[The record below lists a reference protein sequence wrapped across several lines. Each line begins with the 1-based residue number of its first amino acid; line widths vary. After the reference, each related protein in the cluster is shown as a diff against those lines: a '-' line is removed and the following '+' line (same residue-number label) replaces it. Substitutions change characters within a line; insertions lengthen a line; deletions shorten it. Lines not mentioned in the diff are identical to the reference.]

1 MREPSWSIP
10 GVALHAGDCLDVL
23 RTLPDNSIDAICTDP
38 PYGLTD
44 LTTPRVMEAIAA
56 WMSGD
61 RDHVPDARGFMGR
74 AWDAFVPPPGV
85 WDECLRVLKPGGHLV
100 AFAAP
105 RTVDLMTLSIRIA
118 GFEIRDQLEWIFG
131 GGFPKGQDIA
141 KAIDRRREDRA
152 EVLQVT
158 TWLRDQRD
166 AAGWTTARMDALFGF
181 NGMASHWTATASKAA
196 AVPTPEQ
203 WDRLRDALGFDD
215 TEIRPLVAKLNRRK
229 GALGEAWTQR
239 EVVAEAYRVRR
250 PSDVQ
255 IAGLSDG
262 AYDVTAPAR
271 DEARRWE
278 GWNTSLKPA
287 HEPIVLARK
296 STGFNS
302 TVANVLEHGTGA
314 LNIDASRVPLGGER
328 PPTGSGDRR
337 GSQVY
342 AQDEWTRTRMSNGGN
357 VTPAAGRWPTN
368 LVFSHSPE
376 CVEDEPCAP
385 DCPVAELDRQSG
397 DRPGGWF
404 PGRPTVEPGSAN
416 GTMNGGWSGTIGPA
430 RRLDGGGASRFFP
443 TFRYEAKAPASERP
457 KLPDGTAWPTVK
469 PLALMRWLVR
479 LVTPPN
485 GVVLDPFAGTGTTGE
500 AALIEGFRSVLVER
514 DPAAVEL
521 IKTRFAKPIA
531 PTLDLFGEETP

>member
-10 GVALHAGDCLDVL
+10 GVALHVGDCLDVL

-44 LTTPRVMEAIAA
+44 LTTPRVLEAIAA

-100 AFAAP
+100 AFAGT
-105 RTVDLMTLSIRIA
+105 RTWDLMGLSIRIA
-118 GFEIRDQLEWIFG
+118 GFELRDTVADLMGADAPGLIWAHGQ
-131 GGFPKGQDIA
+131 GFPKNLDVS
-141 KAIDRRREDRA
+141 KAIDK
-152 EVLQVT
+152 
-158 TWLRDQRD
+158 
-166 AAGWTTARMDALFGF
+166 AAGAARKVIGEGASFGSGSLG
-181 NGMASHWTATASKAA
+181 NRARVAQGYR
-196 AVPTPEQ
+196 PTE
-203 WDRLRDALGFDD
+203 
-215 TEIRPLVAKLNRRK
+215 LN
-229 GALGEAWTQR
+229 
-239 EVVAEAYRVRR
+239 
-250 PSDVQ
+250 P
-255 IAGLSDG
+255 DG
-262 AYDVTAPAR
+262 GTHPITAPATE
-271 DEARRWE
+271 DAARWS
-278 GWNTSLKPA
+278 GWGTALKPGW
-287 HEPIVLARK
+287 EPIILARK
-296 STGFNS
+296 PLAG
-302 TVANVLEHGTGA
+302 TVAANVLEHGTGA

-397 DRPGGWF
+397 VRRTGGDVSGQESSPRF
-404 PGRPTVEPGSAN
+404 SDTYGESARAPFAKH
-416 GTMNGGWSGTIGPA
+416 GDA
-430 RRLDGGGASRFFP
+430 DGASRYFP
-443 TFRYEAKAPASERP
+443 VFRYEAKAPASERP

-514 DPAAVEL
+514 DPVAVEL

-531 PTLDLFGEETP
+531 PTLDLFGEETSHA

>member
-1 MREPSWSIP
+1 MPEPYYKTDD
-10 GVALHAGDCLDVL
+10 VELYVGDCLDVL
-23 RTLPDNSIDAICTDP
+23 RQMPDASIDAVVTDP
-38 PYGLTD
+38 PY
-44 LTTPRVMEAIAA
+44 EI
-56 WMSGD
+56 
-61 RDHVPDARGFMGR
+61 GFMGR
-74 AWDAFVPPPGV
+74 GWDASGIAFNPDV
-85 WDECLRVLKPGGHLV
+85 WRECLRVLKPGGHLL
-100 AFAAP
+100 AFGAP
-105 RTVDLMTLSIRIA
+105 RSYHRMTVAIEDA
-118 GFEIRDQLEWIFG
+118 GFEIRDSIHWVYG
-131 GGFPKGQDIA
+131 SGFPKGQDIA
-141 KAIDRRREDRA
+141 KAIDRQRQDRD
-152 EVLQVT
+152 EVLKVT
-158 TWLRDQRD
+158 RWLRDQRD
-166 AAGWTTARMDALFGF
+166 AAGWTTAQMDALFGF
-181 NGMASHWTATASKAA
+181 NGMASHWTAIVSKVAS
-196 AVPTPEQ
+196 VPTPEQ
-203 WDRLRDALGFDD
+203 WDTLREAMGFDD
-215 TEIRPLVAKLNRRK
+215 TEVRPLVAWLNERK
-229 GALGEAWTQR
+229 GLLGEAWAAR
-239 EVVAEAYRVRR
+239 EVVGEAYRVRR
-250 PSDVQ
+250 PSGVQ

-262 AYDVTAPAR
+262 SFEVTAPAR
-271 DEARRWE
+271 AEARQWQ

-296 STGFNS
+296 STGFNT

-457 KLPDGTAWPTVK
+457 KLARTVMRLRPDLTDEQRAYV
-469 PLALMRWLVR
+469 LAELRKA
-479 LVTPPN
+479 
-485 GVVLDPFAGTGTTGE
+485 GVNVG
-500 AALIEGFRSVLVER
+500 
-514 DPAAVEL
+514 
-521 IKTRFAKPIA
+521 
-531 PTLDLFGEETP
+531 